1 MDVNFHYQHAGA
13 VKPVVFETIFAEKN
27 GGGLLANCDFDAHEG
42 MAVGL
47 VDGKFRP
54 VKAFKVY
61 EDAESGA
68 TTIKIEKGS
77 GIAVGD
83 IIGVGKKAVANTGVE
98 ATNDYDIVTVSL
110 AVAVKKGQWLF
121 EAASASASSAAPKYA
136 PAYILG
142 TDVPAGS
149 GDAMVKLVNGA
160 NLRKE
165 TAPVADEV
173 VALMKGIAK
182 I

>member
-1 MDVNFHYQHAGA
+1 MDVKFHYQPAGP

-47 VDGKFRP
+47 VDGKYMP
-54 VKAFKVY
+54 IKAYKLY
-61 EDAESGA
+61 EDAANDA
-68 TTIKIEKGS
+68 TNIKIEKGS
-77 GIAVGD
+77 GIAEGD
-83 IIGVGKKAVANTGVE
+83 VIGVGKKAVACTGVE
-98 ATNDYDIVTVSL
+98 ETADYDIVTVAL
-110 AVAVKKGQWLF
+110 TVAVKKGQWLYQ
-121 EAASASASSAAPKYA
+121 AANAGTNATPKYA

-142 TDVPAGS
+142 TDVPAGT

-160 NLRKE
+160 NIRKE